1 MSKVYFKGKIIDEK
15 ETSITFRSR
24 AFRYADGLFE
34 TIRIINGKP
43 VFIANHIHRI
53 KKGLESFKI
62 TLPEILLDEEKLIEI
77 IKELALK
84 NAIEKGGVCRLIVW
98 RDSDGRYMP
107 DTDNSNYLI
116 EITPYPNNLF
126 VLSKSGK
133 SIEIYQEMRKQNN
146 FLSQYKTLNSQ
157 LNVMAAVD
165 ARNKGL
171 DDNLISNEEGMIIES
186 TNSNVFIVSN
196 GTIYTPPLS
205 DGCVGGTMRMNI
217 INAALEL
224 KLSVYESSL
233 NQQHFLMANEIL
245 LSNAIVGIDWVNA
258 FKHKRYYSTVASKL
272 IGQLNKDALDL

>member
-1 MSKVYFKGKIIDEK
+1 MSKVFYKNKIVDEK
-15 ETSITFRSR
+15 EAAITYRSR

-34 TIRIINGKP
+34 TIRLINGKP
-43 VFIANHIHRI
+43 VFLKNHIDRI
-53 KKGLESFKI
+53 KKGLELMKI
-62 TLPEILLDEEKLIEI
+62 SIPDLLLDEEKLNSA
-77 IKELALK
+77 IKDLALK
-84 NAIEKGGVCRLIVW
+84 NGIEKGGVCRMIVW
-98 RDSDGRYMP
+98 RDSEGRYMP
-107 DTDNSNYLI
+107 DTDSCDFLL

-126 VLSKSGK
+126 LLSKSGK

-146 FLSQYKTLNSQ
+146 FLSPYKTLNAQ
-157 LNVMAAVD
+157 LNVMAAIS

-258 FKHKRYYSTVASKL
+258 FKHKRYYSTIASKL
-272 IGQLNKDALDL
+272 VDQLNKDALNL

>member
-1 MSKVYFKGKIIDEK
+1 MSKVFFKGKIVDEK
-15 ETSITFRSR
+15 ETAITFRSR

-43 VFIANHIHRI
+43 VFLNNHIDRI
-53 KKGLESFKI
+53 KNGLELFKI
-62 TLPEILLDEEKLIEI
+62 SIPDILLEEEKLSNT

-84 NAIEKGGVCRLIVW
+84 NGIEKGGICRLIIW
-98 RDSDGRYMP
+98 RDSEGRYMP
-107 DTDNSNYLI
+107 DTDNSEYLL
-116 EITPYPNNLF
+116 EISPYPNNLF
-126 VLSKSGK
+126 LLSKSGK

-146 FLSQYKTLNSQ
+146 FLSPYKTLNSQ
-157 LNVMAAVD
+157 LNVMAAIQ

-171 DDNLISNEEGMIIES
+171 DDNLVCNEEGMIIES

-245 LSNAIVGIDWVNA
+245 LSNAIVGLDWVNA
-258 FKHKRYYSTVASKL
+258 FKHKRYYSNVASK
-272 IGQLNKDALDL
+272 IVDQLNKDALNL

>member
-1 MSKVYFKGKIIDEK
+1 MSKVFYKNKIVDEK
-15 ETSITFRSR
+15 ETAITYRSR

-34 TIRIINGKP
+34 TIRLINGKP
-43 VFIANHIHRI
+43 VFLKNHIDRI
-53 KKGLESFKI
+53 KKGLELMKI
-62 TLPEILLDEEKLIEI
+62 STPDLLLDEEKLNST
-77 IKELALK
+77 IKNLALK
-84 NAIEKGGVCRLIVW
+84 NGIEKGGVCRMIVW
-98 RDSDGRYMP
+98 RDAEGRYMP
-107 DTDNSNYLI
+107 ENDNCDFLL
-116 EITPYPNNLF
+116 EISPYPNNLF
-126 VLSKSGK
+126 LLSKSGK

-146 FLSQYKTLNSQ
+146 FLSPYKTLNAQ
-157 LNVMAAVD
+157 LNVMAAIS

-258 FKHKRYYSTVASKL
+258 FKHKRYYSTIASKL
-272 IGQLNKDALDL
+272 VDQLNKDAMNL

>member
-43 VFIANHIHRI
+43 VFISNHIHRI

-62 TLPEILLDEEKLIEI
+62 TLPEILLDEEKLINI
-77 IKELALK
+77 IKELAQK

-98 RDSDGRYMP
+98 RDSEGRYMP
-107 DTDNSNYLI
+107 ENDNSSYLI
-116 EITPYPNNLF
+116 EISPYPNNLF

-146 FLSQYKTLNSQ
+146 FLSQFKTLNSQ